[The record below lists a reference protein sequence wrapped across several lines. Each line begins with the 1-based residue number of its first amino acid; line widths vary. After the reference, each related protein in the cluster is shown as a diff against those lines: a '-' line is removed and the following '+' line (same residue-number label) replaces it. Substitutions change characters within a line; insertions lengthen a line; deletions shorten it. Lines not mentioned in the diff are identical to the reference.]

1 MVSLKT
7 AAKNFGAFVSR
18 SLSAKPQ
25 PTGDKSRRKVLPP
38 VISSVSMTK
47 LDIKTFKAAEAL
59 TQGED
64 PKNYALQLILDET
77 KRDALLTSQINN
89 RKQQAFSVN
98 FSLKKPNGE
107 IDVEQTNKLKKMP
120 LYRFLTHA
128 MLDTTYHD
136 YSMVELKFVNDVMGK
151 TMLIGDSLP
160 RTNVVPQT
168 GMFYPDYTNDA
179 VKVNYR
185 DMPEYG
191 IWLLEYKSQ
200 DGALLNKAVPHVI
213 FKRFAQS
220 CWAELCE
227 IYGIPP
233 RWIKTNT
240 QDPDMLARAEAM
252 MRDMGSAAWAVIDSD
267 EEFEFAEGVTT
278 NGDVY
283 SNLIN
288 LCSNE
293 LSLLIVGVI
302 LGQDTKNGN
311 RSKDEA
317 NQELLWYLVQSDLAM
332 LEEYWNTVNIPAL
345 QKHGILT
352 GDLTFSFDEAEDLNK
367 LFDMVVKLIE
377 LGYVVAAKWLADKF
391 GIPVEEAEK
400 VVEDK
405 QKETETDPEPEKPK
419 KKDKPVKEKTK
430 KQDLFAGSTG
440 FFG

>member
-7 AAKNFGAFVSR
+7 LANNVRAMVSR
-18 SLSAKPQ
+18 DLTAQPQ
-25 PTGDKSRRKVLPP
+25 EPKEKSKRKVLPP
-38 VISSVSMTK
+38 AVKSVSMTK
-47 LDIKTFKAAEAL
+47 LDVKTFKAAEAL
-59 TQGED
+59 TQGEE
-64 PKNYALQLILDET
+64 PRNYAIQLILEET

-89 RKQQAFSVN
+89 RKQQSFSVN
-98 FSLKKPNGE
+98 FSLKKPNGD

-128 MLDTTYHD
+128 MLDTIYHD
-136 YSMVELKFVNDVMGK
+136 YSMVELKFVNDVTGK
-151 TMLIGDSLP
+151 TMLIGESIP
-160 RTNVVPQT
+160 RTNIVPQT
-168 GMFYPDYTNDA
+168 GLFYPDYTNDA
-179 VKVNYR
+179 EKLNYR
-185 DMPEYG
+185 NMPEYG

-200 DGALLNKAVPHVI
+200 EGGLLNKAVPHVI

-240 QDPDMLARAEAM
+240 QDPDMLSRAEAM
-252 MRDMGSAAWAVIDSD
+252 MRDMGSAAWAVIDQD
-267 EEFEFAEGVTT
+267 ETFEFAEGVST

-311 RSKDEA
+311 RSKDESS
-317 NQELLWYLVQSDLAM
+317 QELLWYLVQSDLAM

-367 LFDMVVKLIE
+367 LFEMVKALMDKYKIP
-377 LGYVVAAKWLADKF
+377 AKWIADKF
-391 GIPVEEAEK
+391 GIPVEDVEALQN
-400 VVEDK
+400 DK
-405 QKETETDPEPEKPK
+405 EPDPTKENDPAKTPK
-419 KKDKPVKEKTK
+419 KKDKPEKQGTK
-430 KQDLFAGSTG
+430 KDLFANAEG